1 MGRDRLRVPALA
13 RQHRRLAWRG
23 VLPFLVGLRPETQP
37 GGGRGRTMAE
47 RPEFRPAGL
56 RAAATRIS
64 HGLSE

>member
-1 MGRDRLRVPALA
+1 LPSIDGERPGYLNPPAGSGFGCVLRGAKGSNP
-13 RQHRRLAWRG
+13 
-23 VLPFLVGLRPETQP
+23 GL
-37 GGGRGRTMAE
+37 TMAE